1 MKFKVGDYI
10 RYTTS
15 RQISI
20 VIAADEETG
29 MYQTDIIRGSR
40 GESFHDTNTK
50 QWCELESFEYVIKM
64 TELEKALL

>member
-1 MKFKVGDYI
+1 VKFKVGDYI

-15 RQISI
+15 EQISI
-20 VIAADEETG
+20 VIATDEETG
-29 MYQTDIIRGSR
+29 RYQTNIIRGSR
-40 GESFHDTNTK
+40 GEPFDDSNTE